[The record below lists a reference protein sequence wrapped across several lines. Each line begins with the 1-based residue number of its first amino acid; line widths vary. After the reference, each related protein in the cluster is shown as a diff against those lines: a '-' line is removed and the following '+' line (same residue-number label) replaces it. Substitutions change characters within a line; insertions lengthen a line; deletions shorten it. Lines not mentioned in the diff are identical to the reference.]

1 MSNPAHFTS
10 FILKFNFIDNFSFG
24 FEKNKVCC
32 HGGVKNNG
40 KFLKCNG
47 FTEMFKKNK
56 NLVPYIFN

>member
-40 KFLKCNG
+40 KFLKCND
-47 FTEMFKKNK
+47 FTEMFKKTK
-56 NLVPYIFN
+56 I